1 MSDGEKNDGKPG
13 GDLLTPH
20 YSIPPMA
27 PFTDDQPREEQA
39 ETPRP
44 PRENP
49 RQPAVSQPDAAVEFG
64 GELVPVQFRVPS
76 DLLRSL
82 KLLAADEGRTMS
94 EIAIEAMTHRGAVI
108 DRVWVSRRGGKAA

>member
-27 PFTDDQPREEQA
+27 PFTDDQPHAEHA

-49 RQPAVSQPDAAVEFG
+49 RQPAVSQPDVAVEFG

-94 EIAIEAMTHRGAVI
+94 EIAIEAMTHRGVVI